1 MGISMNPI
9 LILNKLKGIA
19 SSLQIGVALTEAS
32 QRNGTID
39 LVTYS
44 TAVPAICQAEK
55 DAFLLIQKM
64 IAEIEPEVVSQDA
77 EEVKD
82 EVTDKADASD
92 PVCE

>member
-1 MGISMNPI
+1 MNPI

-39 LVTYS
+39 L
-44 TAVPAICQAEK
+44 TAVPAICQAER

-64 IAEIEPEVVSQDA
+64 IAEIEPEVVSLDA
-77 EEVKD
+77 EDIKD
-82 EVTDKADASD
+82 EVADNVDASV
-92 PVCE
+92 PV

>member
-1 MGISMNPI
+1 M
-9 LILNKLKGIA
+9 LNKLKGIA

-39 LVTYS
+39 L

-64 IAEIEPEVVSQDA
+64 IAEIEPEVVSLDA
-77 EEVKD
+77 EEIKD
-82 EVTDKADASD
+82 EVADNVDASV
-92 PVCE
+92 PV

>member
-1 MGISMNPI
+1 MGIYVNPI
-9 LILNKLKGIA
+9 LVLKRLKGLE
-19 SSLQIGVALTEAS
+19 SSMKVGVTLIEAS

-39 LVTYS
+39 L

-64 IAEIEPEVVSQDA
+64 IAEIEPEVVTQDA
-77 EEVKD
+77 EEIKD
-82 EVTDKADASD
+82 EVTDKADTGD

>member
-44 TAVPAICQAEK
+44 TSVPAICQAEK
-55 DAFLLIQKM
+55 DALLLIQKM
-64 IAEIEPEVVSQDA
+64 IAEIEPEVVTQDA
-77 EEVKD
+77 EEIKD
-82 EVTDKADASD
+82 EVTDKANASV
-92 PVCE
+92 PV

>member
-1 MGISMNPI
+1 M
-9 LILNKLKGIA
+9 LNKLKGIA

-39 LVTYS
+39 L

-64 IAEIEPEVVSQDA
+64 IAEIEPEVVTQDA
-77 EEVKD
+77 EEIKD
-82 EVTDKADASD
+82 EVADNVDASV
-92 PVCE
+92 PV

>member
-9 LILNKLKGIA
+9 LMLNKLKGIA

-39 LVTYS
+39 L

-64 IAEIEPEVVSQDA
+64 IAEIEPEVVSLDA
-77 EEVKD
+77 EEIKD
-82 EVTDKADASD
+82 EVADNVDASV
-92 PVCE
+92 PV

>member
-1 MGISMNPI
+1 MGILMNPI
-9 LILNKLKGIA
+9 LMLNKLKGIA

-39 LVTYS
+39 L

-64 IAEIEPEVVSQDA
+64 IAEIEPEVVTQDA
-77 EEVKD
+77 EEIKD
-82 EVTDKADASD
+82 EVADNVDASV
-92 PVCE
+92 PV

>member
-1 MGISMNPI
+1 MNPI
-9 LILNKLKGIA
+9 LMLNKLKGIA

-39 LVTYS
+39 L

-64 IAEIEPEVVSQDA
+64 IAEIEPEVVTQDA
-77 EEVKD
+77 EEIKD
-82 EVTDKADASD
+82 EVADNVDASV
-92 PVCE
+92 PV